1 MWLDWNVADPATR
14 AAAVA
19 DIRDMVDGVGVTY
32 LRVVAAALD
41 GDTVDHDALAGRVLP
56 PRGSSCWS
64 ATAGWPMPPAVEA
77 AVRALPPGGDGFLAD
92 LERPPPT
99 GRSRSWS
106 ARLAYLT
113 RRWDLPVDRDA
124 LGR

>member
-1 MWLDWNVADPATR
+1 MWLDWNLADPATR

-56 PRGSSCWS
+56 PTWVELLVRDGRLTDAARGSRRPCGRCRRE
-64 ATAGWPMPPAVEA
+64 ATGSWPISSGRRRPAGRARGPPAW
-77 AVRALPPGGDGFLAD
+77 R
-92 LERPPPT
+92 T
-99 GRSRSWS
+99 
-106 ARLAYLT
+106 
-113 RRWDLPVDRDA
+113 
-124 LGR
+124 